1 MYKRQEQADDELLEV
16 LMERWNLEG
25 RAEVW
30 QRDEERTLRIHFVN
44 TEDESSKSNLYR
56 FEEKKFKV
64 ENDLLVKEI
73 LKMLPSNLFGLRDA
87 QIAEITR
94 IISGNNE
101 FELMLYLA
109 KLKFERLG
117 FSFDPPSRSGNSDWG
132 RKGKK
137 KP

>member
-1 MYKRQEQADDELLEV
+1 
-16 LMERWNLEG
+16 
-25 RAEVW
+25 
-30 QRDEERTLRIHFVN
+30 
-44 TEDESSKSNLYR
+44 
-56 FEEKKFKV
+56 
-64 ENDLLVKEI
+64 
-73 LKMLPSNLFGLRDA
+73 MLPSNLFGLRDA

-117 FSFDPPSRSGNSDWG
+117 FSFDPPSRSGNSGWG